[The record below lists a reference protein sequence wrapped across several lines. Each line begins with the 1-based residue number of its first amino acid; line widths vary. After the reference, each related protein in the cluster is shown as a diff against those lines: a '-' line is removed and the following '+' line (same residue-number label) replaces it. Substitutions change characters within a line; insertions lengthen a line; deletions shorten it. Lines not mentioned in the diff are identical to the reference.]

1 MIGIAPRPVEE
12 KLAHGPTGSGGGTP
26 SRAERGRLAALS
38 VRGPRQ
44 VADGTPG
51 ADGGTRIDPEAR
63 GYDRRVIV
71 DCAAYEHGK
80 RVTGRLLVSEI
91 AEWLDKP
98 DTFVWLGLR
107 IPTVEELAEGF
118 QQCGVEDLEVD
129 EVLSPHERPVF
140 ALDGEQTTL
149 VLRTAHYN
157 TALAEVKLGE
167 LSVIV
172 GSNYVISVRHGQAS
186 PLSTTR
192 KELEREPEVLAMG
205 PAAVLAAIVT
215 TVVEDYRPVLDAF
228 ERATVEVEKDVFAE
242 GQRRPVK
249 RLYQLKRQVRELSV
263 AIEALDE
270 PLDRLIR
277 RRRVYWPSD
286 VIGDL
291 EEAADLLD
299 RGVSRA
305 SSLSDLLNS
314 ALDASLA
321 QISVQQNE
329 DMRKISAWVA
339 IAAVPTMIAGIYGMN
354 FENLPEL
361 SWDLGY
367 PGVLLLMAAICG
379 FMYRRFRKSGWL

>member
-1 MIGIAPRPVEE
+1 
-12 KLAHGPTGSGGGTP
+12 
-26 SRAERGRLAALS
+26 
-38 VRGPRQ
+38 

-367 PGVLLLMAAICG
+367 PGVLALMAAICG

>member
-1 MIGIAPRPVEE
+1 
-12 KLAHGPTGSGGGTP
+12 
-26 SRAERGRLAALS
+26 LAALS
-38 VRGPRQ
+38 VCGPRQ

>member
-1 MIGIAPRPVEE
+1 MIGTATGTVE
-12 KLAHGPTGSGGGTP
+12 KKFADGSTGSGRTRRP
-26 SRAERGRLAALS
+26 RAERGASRFRPGS
-38 VRGPRQ
+38 GPRP
-44 VADGTPG
+44 VTDD
-51 ADGGTRIDPEAR
+51 ADGGTRVDPPCR

-91 AEWLDKP
+91 AEWIDKP

-129 EVLSPHERPVF
+129 EVLAPHERPVF

-172 GSNYVISVRHGQAS
+172 GSSYVISVRHGQAS

-242 GQRRPVK
+242 GRRRPVK
-249 RLYQLKRQVRELSV
+249 RLYELKRQVRELSV

-305 SSLSDLLNS
+305 TSLSDLLNS